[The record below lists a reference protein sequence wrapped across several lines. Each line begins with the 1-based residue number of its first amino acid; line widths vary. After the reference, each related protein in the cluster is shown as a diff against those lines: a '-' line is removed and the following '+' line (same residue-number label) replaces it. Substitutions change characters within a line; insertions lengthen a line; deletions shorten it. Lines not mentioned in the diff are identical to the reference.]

1 MSARCRLIWQLT
13 FADRSRHEEDRARR
27 DLRERMPERFR
38 SLRCREHGVRSKLR
52 IASMRRGPGGISIGR
67 SATTRSDVEP
77 SFASVIKEHLD
88 LKRRNVA
95 RVRSD
100 PVGDR
105 TSDDLDSEPAA
116 ASAANDPL
124 LGAFEYE
131 QSLWGRAR
139 EFDWGD

>member
-1 MSARCRLIWQLT
+1 
-13 FADRSRHEEDRARR
+13 
-27 DLRERMPERFR
+27 
-38 SLRCREHGVRSKLR
+38 
-52 IASMRRGPGGISIGR
+52 MRRGPGGISIGR
-67 SATTRSDVEP
+67 SATTRSDVET
-77 SFASVIKEHLD
+77 SFASVIEEHLE

-105 TSDDLDSEPAA
+105 TTDDLDSGPAQ

-131 QSLWGRAR
+131 ESLWGRAR